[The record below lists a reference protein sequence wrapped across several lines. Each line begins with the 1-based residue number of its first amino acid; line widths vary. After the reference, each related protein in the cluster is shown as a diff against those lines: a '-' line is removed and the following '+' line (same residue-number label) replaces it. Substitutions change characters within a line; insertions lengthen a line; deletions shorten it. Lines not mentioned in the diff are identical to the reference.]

1 MDDNNDL
8 FANIDSTQK
17 TAPAAAEPR
26 PAPAAQVAAAPAAPV
41 APRPAPP
48 AGDGGSYDASAIRV
62 LEGLEPVRMRPG
74 MYIGGTDEKALHHLF
89 AEVIDNSMDEA
100 VAGHANFIEVS
111 LDAEGF
117 LTVTDNGRG
126 IPVENHPQMPGK
138 STLEVILTVLHAGGK
153 FDGKAYETSGGLHGV
168 GVSVV
173 NALSDHLEVEVA
185 RNRKLYR
192 QRFSRGVPQGPLEEV
207 GDVQNRRGTRVRFH
221 PDPEIFGPH
230 AHFDPARVFRM
241 ARSKAYLFG
250 GVEIRWS
257 CDPTLLVEGSETPE
271 KAIFHFPGGLKDYLQ
286 ATLGKEHTVTRE
298 IFAGKTEKSGGHGA
312 LEWAVTWYGGD
323 SMIHSYCNTIP
334 TADGGTHEAGLRIA
348 LTKGLKNY
356 AELTQ
361 NKRAAIVTTD
371 DVMISAVGMLSVFI
385 REPEFVGQTKD
396 KLATVEAQRIVEN
409 ALRDPF
415 DHYLADNPAEA
426 AKLLDWVIER
436 AEERV
441 RRRKEK
447 EVNRKTA
454 VRKLRLPGKLA
465 DCSQNSAD
473 GAELFIVEGDSAGGS
488 AKQARN
494 RANQAILP
502 LRGKILNV
510 ASAGREKLGANQQ
523 LADLIQAL
531 GCGTRSKYREEDLRY
546 ERVIVM
552 TDADVDGAHIAS
564 LLITFFYQEMPELI
578 RGGHLYLA
586 VPPLYRISQG
596 AKVAYARD
604 DAHREQLMRTEFSGR
619 GKVEIGRFKGLGE
632 MLPAQLKETTM
643 DPKKRTLLK
652 VAIDDVDFEGTRDAV
667 DNLMGTKADARFR
680 FIQERAVFAENLDI

>member
-1 MDDNNDL
+1 MDNSNDL
-8 FANIDSTQK
+8 FSGLPLSPKPEAADK
-17 TAPAAAEPR
+17 PVVKAEKPVAAPAPR
-26 PAPAAQVAAAPAAPV
+26 PAPATSTAEEYGAN
-41 APRPAPP
+41 
-48 AGDGGSYDASAIRV
+48 SIRV

-89 AEVIDNSMDEA
+89 AEVIDNCMDEA
-100 VAGHANFIEVS
+100 VAGHADFIDVY
-111 LDAEGF
+111 LDQHGY

-126 IPVENHPQMPGK
+126 IPVENHPQVPGK
-138 STLEVILTVLHAGGK
+138 STLEVIMTKLHAGGK

-173 NALSDHLEVEVA
+173 NALSDDLEVEVA

-192 QRFSRGVPQGPLEEV
+192 QRFSRGLPQGGLEEL
-207 GDVQNRRGTRVRFH
+207 GDVHNRRGTRVRFH
-221 PDPEIFGPH
+221 PDPQIFGEH
-230 AHFDPARVFRM
+230 AKFDPARVFRM

-257 CDPTLLVEGSETPE
+257 CDPELVHGGSDVPE
-271 KAIFHFPGGLKDYLQ
+271 KAVFHFPGGLKDYLK
-286 ATLGKEHTVTRE
+286 ATMGNEFTVTRE
-298 IFAGKTEKSGGHGA
+298 IFAGKSEKASGHGS
-312 LEWAVTWYGGD
+312 LEWAITWYGGD
-323 SMIHSYCNTIP
+323 PQIHSYCNTIP
-334 TADGGTHEAGLRIA
+334 TPEGGTHEAGLRIA

-356 AELTQ
+356 AEMTQ
-361 NKRAAIVTTD
+361 NKRAAGITTD
-371 DVMISAVGMLSVFI
+371 DVMISGVGMLSIFI

-396 KLATVEAQRIVEN
+396 RLATVEAQRIVEN

-415 DHYLADNPAEA
+415 DHYLTDNPAEA
-426 AKLLDWVIER
+426 EKLLEWVIER
-436 AEERV
+436 SEERL

-465 DCSQNSAD
+465 DCSQNTAE
-473 GAELFIVEGDSAGGS
+473 GAELFLVEGDSAGGS

-494 RANQAILP
+494 RTNQAILP

-510 ASAGREKLGANQQ
+510 ASAGREKLSANQQ
-523 LADLIQAL
+523 IADLVQAL

-546 ERVIVM
+546 QRIVVM

-578 RGGHLYLA
+578 RGGHLFLA
-586 VPPLYRISQG
+586 VPPLYKITQG
-596 AKVAYARD
+596 SKSIYARD
-604 DAHREQLMRTEFSGR
+604 DAHRLELMETEFKGK
-619 GKVEIGRFKGLGE
+619 GKVEISRFKGLGE

-643 DPKKRTLLK
+643 DPARRTLLR
-652 VAIDDVDFEGTRDAV
+652 VEIDEVDFEGTREAV

-680 FIQERAVFAENLDI
+680 FIQERAAFAENLDI

>member
-1 MDDNNDL
+1 MQDDNNDL
-8 FANIDSTQK
+8 FANMPSEPARQ
-17 TAPAAAEPR
+17 PAAAEEKPVPT
-26 PAPAAQVAAAPAAPV
+26 PAPAPARESAPTPAAPAE
-41 APRPAPP
+41 
-48 AGDGGSYDASAIRV
+48 GSGGYDASAIRV

-100 VAGHANFIEVS
+100 VAGHANFIEVN
-111 LDAEGF
+111 LDADGC

-173 NALSDHLEVEVA
+173 NALSDLLEVEVA

-192 QRFSRGVPQGPLEEV
+192 QRFSRGKPLGPLEDL
-207 GDVQNRRGTRVRFH
+207 GDVHNRRGTRVRFH
-221 PDPEIFGPH
+221 PDPEIFGAH
-230 AHFDPARVFRM
+230 ARFDPGRVFRM

-257 CDPTLLVEGSETPE
+257 CDPSLLPEGSETPE
-271 KAIFHFPGGLKDYLQ
+271 KAVFHFPGGLKDYLQ
-286 ATLGKEHTVTRE
+286 ATLGKDYTVTRE
-298 IFAGKTEKSGGHGA
+298 IFAGKSEKSGGHGS

-323 SMIHSYCNTIP
+323 SLIHSYCNTIP

-361 NKRAAIVTTD
+361 NKRAAAITTD

-426 AKLLDWVIER
+426 AKLLEWVIER
-436 AEERV
+436 AEERM

-447 EVNRKTA
+447 EVSRKTA

-465 DCSQNSAD
+465 DCSQSSAD

-523 LADLIQAL
+523 ISDLVQAL
-531 GCGTRSKYREEDLRY
+531 GCGTRSKYRDEDLRY

-564 LLITFFYQEMPELI
+564 LLITFFYQEMPDLI

-596 AKVAYARD
+596 GKTLYARD
-604 DAHREQLMRTEFSGR
+604 DAHREELMRTEFNGR

-643 DPKKRTLLK
+643 DPSKRTLLK
-652 VAIDDVDFEGTRDAV
+652 VAIDDVDFEGTRTAV
-667 DNLMGTKADARFR
+667 DDLMGTKPEARFR
-680 FIQERAVFAENLDI
+680 FIQERAVFADNLDI